1 MLEAVRPN
9 LSLGQ
14 GRVGRHE
21 VAEFLDFDF
30 QALLGGNLFHV
41 FHDLGMRS
49 RIDADDHGLI
59 RTGVPL
65 FRLLVA
71 AAAGRKNTQGRQRA
85 GQHILHIFVH
95 KAPPSR
101 APRAVS
107 CPLSY
112 HRTCPGASPPGRF
125 STTLEPR
132 MLHFPFGE
140 LPFPFFLAKMAGVL
154 YNGTAFCE

>member
-85 GQHILHIFVH
+85 GSTYFTYLFIKLLLHGR
-95 KAPPSR
+95 R
-101 APRAVS
+101 APFHVLYRIIGPALAQARRAVF
-107 CPLSY
+107 
-112 HRTCPGASPPGRF
+112 HNVGAAP
-125 STTLEPR
+125 
-132 MLHFPFGE
+132 
-140 LPFPFFLAKMAGVL
+140 
-154 YNGTAFCE
+154 